1 MTNFDFHPDHRDP
14 VKFLQCEEARQLV
27 NGEFFNINNMSND
40 ELMQAI
46 IDDVLAVTIWE
57 IQTGLTL
64 YFDMSELTRFLT
76 LSQKLRLTSLLKNDE
91 VKKYLE
97 YKGAQIRI
105 KTDPY
110 TLKSAMEYVGVSYNN
125 YALPGPVIQ
134 VNREAF
140 KSFDFNDL
148 AKSIAMDLESTC
160 IVEQI
165 KYN

>member
-1 MTNFDFHPDHRDP
+1 MINFDFHPDHIDP

-27 NGEFFNINNMSND
+27 NGEFFNVNNMTND
-40 ELMQAI
+40 ELMQSI

-64 YFDMSELTRFLT
+64 CFDVSELTRFLT
-76 LSQKLRLTSLLKNDE
+76 LSQKLRIASLLKNDE
-91 VKKYLE
+91 LNKCLE
-97 YKGAQIRI
+97 YKDAQIRI

-110 TLKSAMEYVGVSYNN
+110 TLKSAMECAGVSYNN
-125 YALPGPVIQ
+125 YALLGPVVK
-134 VNREAF
+134 VNREEF
-140 KSFDFNDL
+140 KRLDFNDL

-160 IVEQI
+160 CVQQM